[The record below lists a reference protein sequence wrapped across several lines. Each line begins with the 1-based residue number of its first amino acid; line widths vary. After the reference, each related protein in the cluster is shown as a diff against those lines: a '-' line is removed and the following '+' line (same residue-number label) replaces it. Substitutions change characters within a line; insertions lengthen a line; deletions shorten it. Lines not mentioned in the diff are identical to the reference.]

1 MELVIVERVFDEP
14 VEIEALAATEEQ
26 FSWCREQYRVTYLR
40 SYFSK
45 DKKRMLCL
53 YEAPDAESVR
63 ELQRTAGMPV
73 ERIWAATQFDA

>member
-14 VEIEALAATEEQ
+14 VEIEALAATEEK
-26 FSWCREQYRVTYLR
+26 FRWCREQHRVTYLR

-73 ERIWAATQFDA
+73 ARIWAATQFDA